1 MIRGISFEIP
11 NEYGRFL
18 GQILKPFKVEEY
30 NWWVGGEESYALA
43 NGELVVLFPGLIEDM
58 EGETLKDIIEN
69 NEYYLIFQDIKAF
82 PLNSKTYEITTYD
95 DFLNSSCVLALL
107 VIDSSYIAV
116 YCKDLELLEG
126 LYNNAKDQ
134 GYLNLNYITNENDFR
149 TRLSVW

>member
-18 GQILKPFKVEEY
+18 GQILKPMKVEEY

-43 NGELVVLFPGLIEDM
+43 NGELEELFPGLIEDM
-58 EGETLKDIIEN
+58 EGRALKDIIEN

-82 PLNSKTYEITTYD
+82 PLKSKTCEIKTYD

-116 YCKDLELLEG
+116 YCKDPELLEG
-126 LYNNAKDQ
+126 LYNNAKEQ
-134 GYLNLNYITNENDFR
+134 GYLNLKYITNENDFR